1 MEPRNGLVTVERRQW
16 GLSERKPT
24 SSSRAGYCLESVGHL
39 QWSTGREEKGL
50 RKDARECFWT
60 LQVNPKVFE
69 TTNSWGQ
76 LSSPQPRAYSG
87 GQADHGAL

>member
-39 QWSTGREEKGL
+39 QWSTRREEKGL

-60 LQVNPKVFE
+60 LQANPKVFE
-69 TTNSWGQ
+69 TET
-76 LSSPQPRAYSG
+76 RG
-87 GQADHGAL
+87 GTAE